1 MDNEKLISERAFM
14 SGATMKHSAKAWS
27 MAAPIYGAIIQHPFN
42 QELIKGT
49 LSQDKFIY
57 YIEQDS
63 LFLKDFATCME
74 LIAAKIQPEYASKF
88 LEFSNTA
95 KAAAELIIKQY
106 VPTEYH
112 YENKGKLSRATLS
125 FTSYLL
131 RVASVEPVEIAVAA
145 ITPSFWLYRES
156 ALTIAA
162 ASAAHN
168 PYSSWI
174 KMTSSEEFGVQ
185 VQDILAIFD
194 ALAENTTDEIR
205 KKMLEAFSKSAM
217 LEWHFWNDVYEAIVF
232 DHV

>member
-1 MDNEKLISERAFM
+1 MSE
-14 SGATMKHSAKAWS
+14 ATMKHSARAWN

-42 QELIKGT
+42 QDLTKGT
-49 LSQDKFIY
+49 LSQDKFHY

-74 LIAAKIQPEYASKF
+74 LIAAKLPPEYASKF
-88 LEFSNTA
+88 LGFAKTTTAVAEF
-95 KAAAELIIKQY
+95 IIKQY
-106 VPTEYH
+106 APAEYS

-145 ITPSFWLYRES
+145 ILPSFWLYRES

-162 ASAAHN
+162 ASVANN
-168 PYSSWI
+168 PYSAWI
-174 KMTSSEEFGVQ
+174 KTISSEQLGAQ
-185 VQDILAIFD
+185 VQEVLVVFD
-194 ALAENTTDEIR
+194 ALAEKTTDEIR